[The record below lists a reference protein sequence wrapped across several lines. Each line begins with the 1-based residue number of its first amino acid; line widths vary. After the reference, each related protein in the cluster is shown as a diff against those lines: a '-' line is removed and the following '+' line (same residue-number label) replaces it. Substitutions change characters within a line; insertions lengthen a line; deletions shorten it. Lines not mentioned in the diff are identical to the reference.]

1 MSSMNDVDVG
11 LGCLCHPQA
20 GQLPPT
26 NDDGDVS
33 FTEVITA
40 ESAAKERALK
50 RISNANRERSA
61 SNITQLSQHDS
72 DSEADFPLSSENP
85 SQKRNNSFNDDDSD
99 KKPFIHS
106 PDVRKELFEAIPE
119 PYYESAE
126 FRRVMISTIKEDII
140 DIDTREACKSLDKC
154 MKIREKWM
162 SIHPFPPQDIPSS
175 FADEDMIHRGGFDPV
190 SPKARGYSMSTVPQT
205 PVNPAADGG
214 NGNGNGNGNGKSTKG
229 IAFPPSP
236 GDMPL
241 APNSSSSHLSMTSP
255 GPVSSSHIGWGA
267 LASVVKA
274 THEFRRRAG
283 PPYEIFSKPLPE
295 GTTAYDYKMIN
306 GVVVVIQVQRDNDK
320 EEEEA
325 AKALA
330 DRKETAD
337 YFAGSLDSDD
347 NDLTLSSSRSPVS
360 SPHRQIK
367 KTIESKEKEQ
377 DWSKSLFPVPTF
389 AEYYQDYV
397 TVSLRSHCF
406 PSLLLFSC
414 LFFVLSIFSLFRTFL
429 SSFSLFLLSSFSS
442 FSSCLHTF

>member
-33 FTEVITA
+33 FAEVITA

-99 KKPFIHS
+99 KKPFIHI

-205 PVNPAADGG
+205 PVNPATD
-214 NGNGNGNGNGKSTKG
+214 GNGNGNGNGKSTKG

-241 APNSSSSHLSMTSP
+241 APNSSSSHLSMASP
-255 GPVSSSHIGWGA
+255 GPVSSSHWGT
-267 LASVVKA
+267 LASAVKT

-306 GVVVVIQVQRDNDK
+306 GVVVVIQVQRRENDT
-320 EEEEA
+320 EEEET

-330 DRKETAD
+330 GRKETAD
-337 YFAGSLDSDD
+337 YFAGSLDSED

-377 DWSKSLFPVPTF
+377 DWSKSLFPIPTF

-397 TVSLRSHCF
+397 TVSHLSHNV
-406 PSLLLFSC
+406 SLTSLIFLLFLVYSW
-414 LFFVLSIFSLFRTFL
+414 FFNISLFSSFL
-429 SSFSLFLLSSFSS
+429 SSFLFSLNSPFCFVD
-442 FSSCLHTF
+442 